1 MAHSISQS
9 PKFFFETNNKNFIIE
24 TKAILSI
31 RNKKK
36 KKICSINWERSL
48 YIYIYINQKNT
59 REFKTYNSQ
68 LASQWPA

>member
-1 MAHSISQS
+1 MAYSISQS

-36 KKICSINWERSL
+36 KNCSINWERSL
-48 YIYIYINQKNT
+48 YIIIALQHLMVTKGVLNFLT
-59 REFKTYNSQ
+59 ES
-68 LASQWPA
+68 